1 MSRRSKHR
9 SHRSKNSA
17 ASAAPAGVTGEIP
30 DVPTRRNLLKYILI
44 AAAFL
49 AWAGFLIYCGL
60 AGGV

>member
-1 MSRRSKHR
+1 
-9 SHRSKNSA
+9 
-17 ASAAPAGVTGEIP
+17 VTGEIP